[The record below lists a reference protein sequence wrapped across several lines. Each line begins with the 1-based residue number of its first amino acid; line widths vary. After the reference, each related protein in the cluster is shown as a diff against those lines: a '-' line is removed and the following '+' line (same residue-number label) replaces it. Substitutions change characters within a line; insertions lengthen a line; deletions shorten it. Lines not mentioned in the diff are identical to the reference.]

1 MTFHPGNKMKMR
13 KYNQVSEER
22 TSLGARI
29 RQLRKDSG
37 KSIKEMTSEIRVTG
51 SLISQIER
59 GKANPSMTTLWT
71 IAHVLK
77 VPIGEFF
84 EPSHS
89 ESPVVRQKERKVINI
104 KDGMRFY
111 LLSPNLRGKLE
122 VLYILLEP
130 GAMTGEELYTHA
142 GEECGLVIKGK
153 IKVTLGDHEYSLKKG
168 DSITF
173 QSTRPHK
180 VQNIGKTEAIIVWAD
195 TPPSF

>member
-1 MTFHPGNKMKMR
+1 MTFRPEKKMKMR
-13 KYNQVSEER
+13 KYHQISEER

-37 KSIKEMTSEIRVTG
+37 KSIKEMTSEIKVTE

-59 GKANPSMTTLWT
+59 GKANPSITTLWA
-71 IAHVLK
+71 IARVLK

-84 EPSHS
+84 EPGHS
-89 ESPVVRQKERKVINI
+89 ESPVVREKERKVINI
-104 KDGMRFY
+104 KDGVRFY
-111 LLSPNLRGKLE
+111 LLSPNLGGKLE

-130 GAMTGEELYTHA
+130 GTITGEELYTHT

-153 IKVTLGDHEYSLKKG
+153 IKVTLGDDEYLLKKG

-173 QSTRPHK
+173 QSTTPHK
-180 VQNIGKTEAIIVWAD
+180 AQNIGKTEAIIVWAN